1 MRQTEAFHCR
11 ALSRSVLCAVYRCGM
26 CMCRAGVALA
36 FQFCSVFFFVS
47 HSHSP
52 TPQAGDGRCQLP
64 DRVLLVLPGYC
75 LPYYDSG
82 FEGAGS
88 PFELRAHE
96 RGATP
101 DLAPAS
107 DALCLISALLVH
119 LADKDSAVRRPFAAI
134 GGGDAGAA
142 RVGGDAVQMH
152 LSHRRAGE

>member
-1 MRQTEAFHCR
+1 
-11 ALSRSVLCAVYRCGM
+11 
-26 CMCRAGVALA
+26 MCRAGVALA

-64 DRVLLVLPGYC
+64 DRVLLTGTAELLPGYC

-96 RGATP
+96 REAPP
-101 DLAPAS
+101 DLAGERR
-107 DALCLISALLVH
+107 CLSVLLVQ

-152 LSHRRAGE
+152 LSHRRAGERGGTSGMAA